1 MKSNCH
7 ILQSLKSMAII
18 EFSSSTKT
26 HTETKTQNVLVTIT
40 LKSMHTKSIEKW
52 SFEKLNTNTFLN
64 KFCYR

>member
-1 MKSNCH
+1 
-7 ILQSLKSMAII
+7 MAII

-40 LKSMHTKSIEKW
+40 LKSMHTKNIEKW